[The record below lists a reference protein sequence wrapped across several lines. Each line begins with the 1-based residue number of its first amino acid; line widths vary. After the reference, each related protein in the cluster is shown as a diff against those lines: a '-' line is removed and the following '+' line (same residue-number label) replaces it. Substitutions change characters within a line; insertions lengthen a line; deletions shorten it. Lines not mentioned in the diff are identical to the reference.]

1 MARKKPKFEYA
12 IICDDI
18 REEMRKKLSFIGI
31 YGPNIL
37 VSKIPFVF
45 PKLCFA
51 ISYKDVK
58 GGDSFS
64 IELKNPSDEQL
75 GKIITGSVPK
85 EVKDNIITL
94 AWHMPVSFE
103 PKLYAIAIGK
113 TRFSAGM
120 INKSKAF
127 VVNFVPFSL
136 KDKALVCGTKTGAHI
151 DKFEESGLTKEE
163 SDSVDCARIKEALG
177 YMECEVVNEVD
188 CGDHTIYI
196 GKVLHSNVK
205 KDEKRLMQKDKDFV
219 GC

>member
-75 GKIITGSVPK
+75 GKTITGSVPK
-85 EVKDNIITL
+85 EVKDNIRFYVFAVFSPLNIKQEGEHKLVITCNDNDK
-94 AWHMPVSFE
+94 WRQ
-103 PKLYAIAIGK
+103 KI
-113 TRFSAGM
+113 
-120 INKSKAF
+120 
-127 VVNFVPFSL
+127 NFVI
-136 KDKALVCGTKTGAHI
+136 KMHDKV
-151 DKFEESGLTKEE
+151 
-163 SDSVDCARIKEALG
+163 
-177 YMECEVVNEVD
+177 
-188 CGDHTIYI
+188 
-196 GKVLHSNVK
+196 
-205 KDEKRLMQKDKDFV
+205 
-219 GC
+219 